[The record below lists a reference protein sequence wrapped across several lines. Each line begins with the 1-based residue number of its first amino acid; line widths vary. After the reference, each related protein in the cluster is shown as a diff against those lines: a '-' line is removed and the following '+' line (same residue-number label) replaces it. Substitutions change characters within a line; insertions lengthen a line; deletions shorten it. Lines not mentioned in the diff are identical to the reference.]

1 MREKEDSVMTGDAH
15 AESSSDFTERDTMHS
30 APLSLVV
37 VANME
42 ASPLATSDYA
52 NVMFLSKC
60 PK

>member
-1 MREKEDSVMTGDAH
+1 MTGDAH
-15 AESSSDFTERDTMHS
+15 AESSSDFTGTGHN
-30 APLSLVV
+30 ALCPPWSLVV
-37 VANME
+37 IANME